1 MNRVKNSK
9 HPEWRGMLL
18 LGTILVLLLAVP
30 LTTAA
35 TTEVHLIK
43 YAVDESILNE
53 TTVNYTWMEANLPVR
68 GDGVTHYYH
77 QGPTFDENDKWNPS
91 EDMNVESRDYG
102 AVRGTEVKGL
112 CDLVGGMSPGDEIKI
127 KASDGF
133 NKRFNYTNVYEP
145 QPRQGPLVLTWWRA
159 GDGYVPDYYTGMRLI
174 FFADNS
180 TNPWGWHVFG
190 NWDMHE
196 CLAEKYWH
204 NYSGIWPATSGLSVY
219 HIDELAI
226 YSTLDPAELRSIK
239 VSPTDVTLNCGD
251 TQQFTATAYDLYGN
265 EMPNIDFTW
274 DSSNETAGTVDDTG
288 LFEAKAAGTTT
299 VTAANG
305 TMNGTAAVT
314 IIPTPITLWGPY
326 ITGTTTDST
335 TINWKTENATTG
347 AVNYATEEYYTAHGD
362 YDHAVEDAENKQLH
376 HLAITNLMPNTIY
389 HYQLIIGNESTQDYS
404 FRTFPVTSSFTF
416 IVYGDTREQTPLFT
430 QMERHKLV
438 ADCIAEE
445 ENILFVI
452 HTGDFVCSGNDLDEW
467 NRFFDAG
474 RAMLANT
481 TIYPVLGNHEDNH
494 TNYYDAFCVPEWYS
508 FDCGNAH
515 FTILDSND
523 WASPHMTEQTEW
535 LRNDIESDATWKFV
549 SFHHPIYSSDERHW
563 GGWKNDAWENIFI
576 NNSVNAV
583 FNGHVHVYER
593 YEESGTQYVVLGC
606 GGAPLYSLAEE
617 KTPGYRNSFEHTLG
631 YARIMIDA
639 DKGEARMDVI
649 KVADVSEDNKNVTYI
664 YPPDTIFETV
674 VLYLTP
680 PPQIFDTGTPDNP
693 YPSISGIHRG
703 MIKPSQDI
711 NVSTMYTY
719 PCPGT
724 GGHAEYVR
732 IENSSSW
739 NITANWTGYQGDW
752 HNISFD
758 APFTL
763 KADETYNYTI
773 ITGSYPQIIHKR
785 DYTTLYGS
793 FINCTGFVDVNTK
806 GYNDWIPAIRL
817 VGGDK

>member
-1 MNRVKNSK
+1 
-9 HPEWRGMLL
+9 
-18 LGTILVLLLAVP
+18 
-30 LTTAA
+30 
-35 TTEVHLIK
+35 
-43 YAVDESILNE
+43 
-53 TTVNYTWMEANLPVR
+53 
-68 GDGVTHYYH
+68 
-77 QGPTFDENDKWNPS
+77 
-91 EDMNVESRDYG
+91 
-102 AVRGTEVKGL
+102 
-112 CDLVGGMSPGDEIKI
+112 
-127 KASDGF
+127 
-133 NKRFNYTNVYEP
+133 
-145 QPRQGPLVLTWWRA
+145 
-159 GDGYVPDYYTGMRLI
+159 
-174 FFADNS
+174 
-180 TNPWGWHVFG
+180 
-190 NWDMHE
+190 
-196 CLAEKYWH
+196 
-204 NYSGIWPATSGLSVY
+204 SGLSVY

-251 TQQFTATAYDLYGN
+251 TQQFTATAYDQYVN
-265 EMPNIDFTW
+265 EMPNIGFTW
-274 DSSNETAGTVDDTG
+274 DSSNETVGTIDDTG
-288 LFEAKAAGTTT
+288 LFEANATGTTT

-305 TMNGTAAVT
+305 TVNETANVT
-314 IIPTPITLWGPY
+314 VIPVPITLWGPY

-362 YDHAVEDAENKQLH
+362 YDRTIGDTEGKQLH
-376 HLAITNLMPNTIY
+376 HIAITNLTPGTVY
-389 HYQLIIGNESTQDYS
+389 HYQLTNEPGSESTQDYS

-438 ADCIAEE
+438 ADRIAEE

-515 FTILDSND
+515 FTVLDSN
-523 WASPHMTEQTEW
+523 WATLQQTAW

-563 GGWKNDAWENIFI
+563 GGWKNDAWENLFV
-576 NNSVNAV
+576 NSSVDAV

-593 YEESGTQYVVLGC
+593 YEENGIQYVVLGC

-617 KTPGYRNSFEHTLG
+617 KTPGYQNSFEHALG
-631 YARIMIDA
+631 YARITIEGNKATM
-639 DKGEARMDVI
+639 EVI

-758 APFTL
+758 EPFTL
-763 KADETYNYTI
+763 KAGESYNYTI
-773 ITGSYPQIIHKR
+773 RTGSYPQIIHAR
-785 DYTTLYGS
+785 EFNATGGT
-793 FINCTGFVDVNTK
+793 INCTEFIDANGK
-806 GYNDWIPAIRL
+806 GYEDWIPAIKL
-817 VGGDK
+817 FW